1 MDRNGTRQQQLEVT
15 KHSYGKERPTNGQ
28 EIILIDQQSMEQS
41 GKLRAINGDHDH
53 LWVNN

>member
-15 KHSYGKERPTNGQ
+15 KHSHGKERPTNGQ
-28 EIILIDQQSMEQS
+28 EIILIDQQLVEQS